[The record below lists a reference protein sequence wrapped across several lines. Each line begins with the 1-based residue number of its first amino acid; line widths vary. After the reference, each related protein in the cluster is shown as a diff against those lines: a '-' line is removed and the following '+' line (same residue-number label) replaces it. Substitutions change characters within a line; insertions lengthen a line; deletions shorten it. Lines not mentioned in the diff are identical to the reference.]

1 MEYLK
6 ETGISFNTG
15 DVLTAR
21 KLQTLNDT
29 INQLVRVVND
39 MLEGKC
45 DINVELNNFNRSF
58 TLKNAIGVVSRTR
71 RQLGMKVR
79 YFDKSQEKYL
89 EYSYI
94 GTDIEDDNWMN
105 TKNWVACDETLVD
118 GGEFE

>member
-79 YFDKSQEKYL
+79 YFDKSQKKYL